1 MTGALSR
8 IEARH
13 LARSPLLWL
22 GIVLGA
28 ASVAPA
34 LWSTWP
40 ILAGDD
46 LLASQNSLLVGT
58 GAVWAG
64 AWLALR
70 DRTSGAGDLLVVTPT
85 APWRLWWSRVAA
97 LAAVSAAVFALLFT
111 AVLGI
116 SAARGGHGMPD
127 PRLLAD
133 GVLAVVLSGLV
144 GVAIGRSSA
153 SRLVA
158 VLAGVLWYLVCMFA
172 ADPGMSPGYR
182 LSPMLMTEGP
192 RSAEFGLLPDPLWP
206 HLGYLLGLVL
216 VVAVLVVG
224 LTGRGEGQRPPLAPM
239 VVAVVAGLVLAG
251 AGGIR
256 LVALPETLVAL
267 GPDRAHWRPA
277 AEADQVQA
285 DRSYAYPQDGRARSC
300 AGDAAL
306 SVCVYPA
313 YGTRLARHVHQAV
326 QPAAGLLTGLPG
338 TPTRVRMVPLS
349 VAWCRAPGEVQIWE
363 QILRDLQPRR
373 TVEAYLTC
381 ALGQSDEPDQPSSS
395 ALDARDVVKLW
406 ALVASGTITTGE
418 LQRATQGD
426 QIPELMQTAASP
438 EMAAAAL
445 AMVQQPAD
453 QVRAELGPLWDRL
466 RAGTLSVSQLP
477 GQRP

>member
-1 MTGALSR
+1 MTGALAR

-34 LWSTWP
+34 VWSTWP
-40 ILAGDD
+40 VLAGDD
-46 LLASQNSLLVGT
+46 LLASQNSSLVGA
-58 GAVWAG
+58 GALWAG

-70 DRTSGAGDLLVVTPT
+70 DRASGAADLLTVPPT

-97 LAAVSAAVFALLFT
+97 LAAVSAAVFALLFA

-116 SAARGGHGMPD
+116 SAARGGRGMPD
-127 PRLLAD
+127 LRLLAD
-133 GVLAVVLSGLV
+133 GVFAVVLSGLV

-153 SRLVA
+153 SRLIA
-158 VLAGVLWYLVCMFA
+158 VLAGVVWYLVCMFA

-182 LSPMLMTEGP
+182 LSPMLMEGP
-192 RSAEFGLLPDPLWP
+192 RSAEFGFLPDPLWP
-206 HLGYLLGLVL
+206 HIGYLLGLVL
-216 VVAVLVVG
+216 VVGVLVVW
-224 LTGRGEGQRPPLAPM
+224 LAARGSGQRLPRAPM

-256 LVALPETLVAL
+256 LVALPEALVAL

-277 AEADQVQA
+277 AEADQVLA
-285 DRSYAYPQDGRARSC
+285 DTSYIYPQDGRASSC
-300 AGDAAL
+300 AGDVNL

-313 YGTRLARHVHQAV
+313 YGTRLARRVHQSV
-326 QPAAGLLTGLPG
+326 QPTAGLLTGLPG

-349 VAWCRAPGEVQIWE
+349 VAWCRAAEEVQIWE

-426 QIPELMQTAASP
+426 QISELMLTAASP

-445 AMVQQPAD
+445 AMVEQPAD
-453 QVRAELGPLWDRL
+453 QVRAELAPLWDRL

>member
-1 MTGALSR
+1 MIGALSR

-13 LARSPLLWL
+13 LARSTLLWL

-40 ILAGDD
+40 VLAGDD

-97 LAAVSAAVFALLFT
+97 LAAVSAAVFALLFA

-116 SAARGGHGMPD
+116 SVARGGHGMPD
-127 PRLLAD
+127 LRLLAD

-182 LSPMLMTEGP
+182 LSPMLLTEGP

-216 VVAVLVVG
+216 VVAG
-224 LTGRGEGQRPPLAPM
+224 LA
-239 VVAVVAGLVLAG
+239 LAG
-251 AGGIR
+251 AGGTR

-285 DRSYAYPQDGRARSC
+285 DTSYAYPQDGRARSC

-381 ALGQSDEPDQPSSS
+381 VLGQSDELDQHGSST
-395 ALDARDVVKLW
+395 LDPRDVVKLW

-418 LQRATQGD
+418 LQRGAQGD
-426 QIPELMQTAASP
+426 NIPELMQTSASP
-438 EMAAAAL
+438 ETAAAAL
-445 AMVQQPAD
+445 AMAELPAD
-453 QVRAELGPLWDRL
+453 QVRTELASIWDRL
-466 RAGTLSVSQLP
+466 RAGTLSISQLP